1 MIYFFTRDF
10 RHRMRFFSSDP
21 VQPPHLKF
29 SKSRKAWETA
39 KKKLLLLPVRILRQE
54 QAFAWAPGPADPPP
68 RVLHG
73 RRKGQR
79 EMRRSFFFFLQRQK
93 SRHYLILGL
102 EALMLPISGLAAIL
116 PGPNIFFYTLAI
128 VMIIQWRAVRGISR
142 LLKRRGEIEFV
153 FDPLLEAWE
162 KTAAGRDPEQCAACL
177 NAVAAAHGLG
187 NLEKILRLKLPEAGA
202 GGAAASGEA

>member
-1 MIYFFTRDF
+1 
-10 RHRMRFFSSDP
+10 
-21 VQPPHLKF
+21 
-29 SKSRKAWETA
+29 
-39 KKKLLLLPVRILRQE
+39 LLLPVRILRQE
-54 QAFAWAPGPADPPP
+54 QAFAQAPGPADPPP

-128 VMIIQWRAVRGISR
+128 VMITQWRAVRGISR

-153 FDPLLEAWE
+153 FDPHLAAWE
-162 KTAAGRDPEQCAACL
+162 KAVAGRDPEQGAACL
-177 NAVAAAHGLG
+177 KAAAEAHGLG
-187 NLEKILRLKLPEAGA
+187 NLEKILRLKIPKAGSGVAPAA
-202 GGAAASGEA
+202 GDL